1 MGELREVIEA
11 PLSREEL
18 AVRYRSLCDDP
29 LLQNVPGKI
38 ELDSWGRILMSPAG
52 TYHAL
57 VQGRLCRKLAVLGGE
72 SFVKASIVTSI
83 GVFVP
88 DVVWSSTDFMRA
100 YRHETPL
107 TRAPELCVEVVSPGN
122 SAKELRE
129 KVEAFLTLGA
139 VEAWIVYPQSKRFE
153 FFTTDGK
160 MPQSRYAVDLAG
172 LFD

>member
-1 MGELREVIEA
+1 MGELREVIDA
-11 PLSREEL
+11 PLSSEEL

-72 SFVKASIVTSI
+72 SFVEASIVTSI

-88 DVVWSSTDFMRA
+88 DVVWASTDFMRA
-100 YRHETPL
+100 HRNETPL
-107 TRAPELCVEVVSPGN
+107 TRAPEICVEVASPGN
-122 SAKELRE
+122 STKELRE
-129 KVEAFLTLGA
+129 KVEAYLTVGA
-139 VEAWIVYPQSKRFE
+139 VEAWIAYSQSKRFE
-153 FFTTDGK
+153 FFTTGGK
-160 MPQSRYAVDLAG
+160 VPQSRYAVDLSG